1 MVENTSGFTVQPLVR
16 KLRTGNGALL
26 AKWRIGF
33 DSIQRS
39 DFADYDTH
47 SQGLVLRSCFGL
59 HPSAMQDAQRDRH
72 SPRLDALTD
81 NVFMLLKGLAA
92 PSR

>member
-1 MVENTSGFTVQPLVR
+1 
-16 KLRTGNGALL
+16 
-26 AKWRIGF
+26 
-33 DSIQRS
+33 
-39 DFADYDTH
+39 
-47 SQGLVLRSCFGL
+47 
-59 HPSAMQDAQRDRH
+59 MQDAQRDRH